1 MSPRSVTAYSV
12 NDFRVFSSRFEL
24 FRARLIDAAT
34 RVEKCGAAHLYVFNG
49 KSMQDSLDK
58 VSGFCHER
66 TVSLDAL
73 ECHVPFTAQTL
84 KPRSNARLLA
94 RLVRQA
100 TQGSWW
106 SAIGNGIRV
115 TVSP

>member
-12 NDFRVFSSRFEL
+12 NDFRVLSFRFEL

-34 RVEKCGAAHLYVFNG
+34 RVEKCSAAHLYVFNG
-49 KSMQDSLDK
+49 KGMQDSLDK
-58 VSGFCHER
+58 VSGFCRKR
-66 TVSLDAL
+66 TVSL
-73 ECHVPFTAQTL
+73 EGHVPFTAQTL
-84 KPRSNARLLA
+84 KPRSNASLLA

-100 TQGSWW
+100 TQGSRW